1 MIVRIPTS
9 RDLPTPVE
17 EELARR
23 GRRQAVVAGL
33 IGLALLA
40 WLSLKRAA

>member
-23 GRRQAVVAGL
+23 GRRQSIVAGV
-33 IGLALLA
+33 IALAVLA
-40 WLSLKRAA
+40 WLALKRAA